1 MSNKFN
7 TTERSEDVKELL
19 SKIEQLGTK
28 IERLEKITLIG
39 TKNVLTLDEVVLV
52 TGLSKGHIYRLT
64 STQGIPHYKPKGR
77 NLYFKK
83 DEIEEWL
90 LRNRIATKAEIDN
103 AASTYIVTGRNPL
116 R

>member
-1 MSNKFN
+1 M
-7 TTERSEDVKELL
+7 
-19 SKIEQLGTK
+19 IEQNTQPTSAEYRELTTK
-28 IERLEKITLIG
+28 IERLEKIALIG

-64 STQGIPHYKPKGR
+64 SAQGIPHYKPKGR

-90 LRNRIATKAEIDN
+90 LQNRIRTKSEIDG
-103 AASTYIVTGRNPL
+103 AATTYTAIHK
-116 R
+116 